1 MSIKWKKTA
10 SILLLLFIIATL
22 LFIFIQ
28 SMLPPEKSSQESGA
42 VGEII
47 EEIIPPDTK
56 PGAFIQ
62 INLRKIAHFV
72 EFALLG
78 AEISLYIILFTRKNI
93 FVLLSFPTAL
103 MIAFFDETI
112 QIFSGRGPAVLDVWI
127 DFAGFTSASVIFYTV
142 AVIIRYMCKNV
153 NKNTQKQTVE

>member
-1 MSIKWKKTA
+1 MPIKWSKTVR
-10 SILLLLFIIATL
+10 ILLLLFIVATL
-22 LFIFIQ
+22 LFIFVQ
-28 SMLPPEKSSQESGA
+28 SMLTPEKSSEESGA

-78 AEISLYIILFTRKNI
+78 AEISLYIILFSRKRTWA
-93 FVLLSFPTAL
+93 FLSFPVAL
-103 MIAFFDETI
+103 ITAFFDETI
-112 QIFSGRGPAVLDVWI
+112 QIFSGRGPAIVDVWI
-127 DFAGFTSASVIFYTV
+127 DFAGFASASVIFYMV
-142 AVIIRYMCKNV
+142 ATIIALICKNV
-153 NKNTQKQTVE
+153 NKNSQN